1 MTSRA
6 RFFKPAPSNDA
17 FTDLLF
23 NALLGFAFM
32 FFIAFML
39 MAEPEHSGKVDNKAE
54 YLITASWPDNHPDDI
69 DVLVEDPRGQ
79 ILWFSNKD
87 TGIMHLDR
95 DDRGSLQ
102 DQLVIDGKKVSN
114 PINQETVSLRSWIAG
129 EYVVNILHYQ
139 ANYKTP
145 VPVSVKIER
154 LNPEVKMIYY
164 GVHMLNGVGSE
175 LTATRFVLNS
185 AGETTDISDL
195 QKSLVNRISNRKA
208 G

>member
-1 MTSRA
+1 MTSRG
-6 RFFKPAPSNDA
+6 RFFRPAPSNDA

-39 MAEPEHSGKVDNKAE
+39 IAEPEQSGKVDNKAE
-54 YLITASWPDNHPDDI
+54 YIITASWPDNHPDDI
-69 DVLVEDPRGQ
+69 DILVEDPRGQ

-87 TGIMHLDR
+87 TGVMHLDR

-102 DQLVIDGKKVSN
+102 DQLIINGKKISN
-114 PINQETVSLRSWIAG
+114 PINQETVSLRSWIPG

-139 ANYKTP
+139 ANYRST
-145 VPVSVKIER
+145 VPVSVKIEK

-164 GVHMLNGVGSE
+164 GVHDLHGAGDEV
-175 LTATRFVLNS
+175 TATRFNLDS
-185 AGETTDISDL
+185 QGDASDINHL
-195 QKSLVNRISNRKA
+195 QKSLINRISKKTN
-208 G
+208 